1 MVIANPIYDTVFKRL
16 MENRRVARF
25 FVETLIGEHI
35 EEIAMMPKE
44 YTYEKKAK
52 KPEKK
57 GQNENETEEVE
68 ILSVIRYDFVA
79 TIRNADGENKK
90 VLIEIQKSKKPA
102 DLMRFRTYL
111 GEQYKLQDVVEVAT
125 GKVEKALP
133 IISIYLLGFTIPKIK
148 AQAIKV
154 GRTYIDMIGQTEIK
168 QKSSWIEALTHDGY
182 FVQIPHVKGKPRTLL
197 EKLLSIF
204 EQQYFIDDK
213 NTIKDYEY
221 PIDDDN
227 VRVMI
232 DLLRHAAADAQT
244 KREMQEAWWA
254 DKNEELWENELK
266 ENKKMIEEKDK
277 ALAEKDKTLAEKDKT
292 LAEKEAEIEHL
303 KALLISKK
311 ND

>member
-16 MENRRVARF
+16 MENKRVARF
-25 FVETLIGEHI
+25 FVETIIGEKV

-44 YTYEKKAK
+44 YTYEKKVK
-52 KPEKK
+52 KPKK
-57 GQNENETEEVE
+57 EGLDGNETEEVE
-68 ILSVIRYDFVA
+68 ILSVIFYDFVA
-79 TIRNADGENKK
+79 TIRNANGESKK
-90 VLIEIQKSKKPA
+90 VLIEIQKSKKPT

-111 GEQYKLQDVVEVAT
+111 GEQYKHQDVVEVAT

-133 IISIYLLGFTIPKIK
+133 IICIYLLGFTIPKIK
-148 AQAIKV
+148 AKAIKV

-168 QKSSWIEALTHDGY
+168 QKNAWIEALTHDGY

-227 VRVMI
+227 VKTMI
-232 DLLRHAAADAQT
+232 DVLRHAAADAKT

-254 DKNEELWENELK
+254 EQDEKEYERIEKLLEESRK
-266 ENKKMIEEKDK
+266 TIEEKDK
-277 ALAEKDKTLAEKDKT
+277 
-292 LAEKEAEIEHL
+292 EIEEL
-303 KALLISKK
+303 KKQLRNK
-311 ND
+311 

>member
-277 ALAEKDKTLAEKDKT
+277 ALAEKDKTLAEK
-292 LAEKEAEIEHL
+292 EAEIEHL